1 MGWIGY
7 SVTVQSDAK
16 PPYQGWPEVPIPDIS
31 QVLKILLAPYFRR
44 NLPSQNYKPLR
55 RTYMLQIAKIG
66 TAFAFTLCLIAGIQ
80 PANAQSIQNTPQN
93 EAMINGGIILNQL
106 QLNDQQQEYFDK
118 VVGAGAYFEYDSYG
132 KLIVNADDF
141 TLHQLGFNVD
151 EINFLRTS
159 LQNTNFADNGNFGQS
174 GLHNVEV
181 PMLHVDGNTLYIS
194 NQDLKNGVAAGIAT
208 AAAIGPAA
216 LQAALVALASMFGG
230 PIGTAIGLVLV
241 VLGAPGMVELA
252 GRIVWAI
259 GTGQGIYVK
268 PVASYPPYEIGY
280 W

>member
-1 MGWIGY
+1 M
-7 SVTVQSDAK
+7 
-16 PPYQGWPEVPIPDIS
+16 
-31 QVLKILLAPYFRR
+31 LKILLAPYFRCKPAESKLQAFKEELNATDCKIWNCVCVYPVSRCR
-44 NLPSQNYKPLR
+44 NTTCQCTIHTKY
-55 RTYMLQIAKIG
+55 
-66 TAFAFTLCLIAGIQ
+66 
-80 PANAQSIQNTPQN
+80 PQT
-93 EAMINGGIILNQL
+93 EAILNGGIILNQL
-106 QLNDQQQEYFDK
+106 QLNDQQQKYFDK
-118 VVGAGAYFEYDSYG
+118 VVKAGAYFEYDSNG

-141 TLHQLGFNVD
+141 TLHQLGFNVY
-151 EINFLRTS
+151 EIDFLRAS
-159 LQNTNFADNGNFGQS
+159 LQNTNFADNVNFGQS
-174 GLHNVEV
+174 DLNNVEV